1 VSTMLA
7 SHVARTVAA
16 LSAILA
22 IAIATAAPAAHA
34 GARRLAVPES
44 LSATSLSR
52 PGVAIR
58 VSVGRRD
65 RVLRVRLRR
74 LAGGRLVRAR
84 YLRVRPGRRQTVRL
98 RVRAATAARL
108 RAGRY
113 VVSVRAGRRKGRL
126 NGRTRRDIV
135 RVVVPAGTRAGAP
148 VPIPPPSPPP
158 APPPPPPV
166 PAGDPV
172 VAAAGDIACMGV
184 CGQDETAALIT
195 DVIRPRAVLG
205 LGDFQYDTGTLANFR
220 AYYDPYW
227 GRFKSI
233 TYPINGGGE
242 DFFGTG
248 DYITYFNDGG
258 PVQLQPEGSYS
269 FNLGSWHIV
278 ALNSLCFPS
287 TTCNQASW
295 TTWLR
300 RDLAANRT
308 RCTLAYWHLPYWTSP
323 TTDDGHPS
331 LKAWVDVLYTAGAD
345 VLLQAS
351 NHLYERFA
359 PQNPTGR
366 RDTARGIVAFTV
378 GTGGRSHAP
387 PFGRAPN
394 SVALNADTFGVL
406 SLKLRPTGYD
416 FRFVPEPGKTFG
428 DAGSASCH

>member
-7 SHVARTVAA
+7 SHAARTVAA

-22 IAIATAAPAAHA
+22 VALATAAPAAHA

-44 LSATSLSR
+44 VSPSQLSR
-52 PGVAIR
+52 PGLAIR

-74 LAGGRLVRAR
+74 LASGRLVRAR
-84 YLRVRPGRRQTVRL
+84 YFRVRAGRRQTVRL
-98 RVRAATAARL
+98 HVRAATAARL

-113 VVSVRAGRRKGRL
+113 VVSVKAGRRKGRL
-126 NGRTRRDIV
+126 NGRTRRDVV
-135 RVVVPAGTRAGAP
+135 RLVVAAGPP
-148 VPIPPPSPPP
+148 VP
-158 APPPPPPV
+158 APPPPPP
-166 PAGDPV
+166 PPGPPPPQSDPV

-248 DYITYFNDGG
+248 DYIAYFNDGG
-258 PVQLQPEGSYS
+258 PVRLQPEGSYS

-278 ALNSLCFPS
+278 ALNSHCFPS
-287 TTCNQASW
+287 TTCDEDHW
-295 TTWLR
+295 TDWLR
-300 RDLAANRT
+300 RDLAANPT
-308 RCTLAYWHLPYWTSP
+308 GCTLAYWHLPYWTSP
-323 TTDDGHPS
+323 TADDGHPS
-331 LKAWVDVLYTAGAD
+331 LKAWVDVLYAAGAD

-359 PQNPTGR
+359 PQNPAGGR
-366 RDTARGIVAFTV
+366 DSARGIVAFTV
-378 GTGGRSHAP
+378 GTGGRSHVV
-387 PFGRAPN
+387 PFSVAPN
-394 SVALNADTFGVL
+394 SVVLNADTFGVL
-406 SLKLRPTGYD
+406 ALTLRPTGYD
-416 FRFVPEPGKTFG
+416 FRFVPEPGKTFT